1 MRHRKA
7 TLCVC
12 ALAAVTALSVVA
24 EECVALRPG
33 TVEVVLSAKPFPAEC
48 FAAQEL
54 TNFLSRVLGAPVPI
68 VENGRAA
75 CAVRPPYRAV
85 SILLGRA
92 AGFDVSGFERD
103 AFRTKVELS
112 ARLS

>member
-12 ALAAVTALSVVA
+12 ALAAVTALSIVA

-33 TVEVVLSAKPFPAEC
+33 TVEVVLPARPFPAEC
-48 FAAQEL
+48 FAAQEM

-68 VENGRAA
+68 VEDGGAA
-75 CAVRPPYRAV
+75 CAARPPYRAV

-92 AGFDVSGFERD
+92 A
-103 AFRTKVELS
+103 AILHA
-112 ARLS
+112 ARARPCDLARRI